1 MIKPRLLLI
10 VFLLSFVIAMVAL
23 VPVRLLWP
31 QIVALQTLPVDSDTL
46 SGTLWSGS
54 GRVLWDDQLMD
65 LNWRFRPTDLLSATL
80 GYSIS
85 VVRPGVDMVGQAA
98 WRPGYMRLAQVDGFM
113 DASLLNPLL
122 SPHAAH
128 VGGQLWVSDLIVDWN
143 QRQGHL
149 QADGELEWQ
158 QGQASFQWVDGSQ
171 QTVDLPRLD
180 GRLHTD
186 DQGQTVGTLVDGEAD
201 QPLLL
206 TELAANGELMFRIYS
221 HWRNLLPLDLPGGS
235 EIIMDSQINV
245 REYLQ

>member
-10 VFLLSFVIAMVAL
+10 VFLLSFVIAMVTL
-23 VPVRLLWP
+23 VPIRLIWP
-31 QIVALQTLPVDSDTL
+31 QIEAVQTLPVESETL

-54 GRVLWDDQLMD
+54 GLVLWDDQLMD
-65 LNWRFRPTDLLSATL
+65 LSWRFRPTDLLSATL

-85 VVRPGVDMVGQAA
+85 AVRPGLDMVGQAA
-98 WRPGYMRLAQVDGFM
+98 WRPGRMKLAQVDGYM
-113 DASLLNPLL
+113 DASLLDPFL
-122 SPHAAH
+122 SAYAASA
-128 VGGQLWVSDLIVDWN
+128 GGQVWVSDLFLDWN
-143 QRQGHL
+143 RRQGRL

-171 QTVDLPRLD
+171 QAVDLPRLE
-180 GRLHTD
+180 GRLQTD
-186 DQGQTVGTLVDGEAD
+186 DQGQMVGTLMDGEAD

-206 TELAANGELMFRIYS
+206 AELAADGELMFRIYA
-221 HWRNLLPLDLPGGS
+221 HWRNLLPMDLPGGS